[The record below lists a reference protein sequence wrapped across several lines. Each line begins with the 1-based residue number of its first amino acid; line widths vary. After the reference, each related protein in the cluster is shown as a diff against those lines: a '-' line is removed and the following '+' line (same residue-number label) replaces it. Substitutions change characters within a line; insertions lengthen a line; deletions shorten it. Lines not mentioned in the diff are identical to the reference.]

1 MRKTIILIL
10 FLIVLAAGC
19 LETKD
24 AWPATVS
31 ESILKEEGWV
41 SAGAVQKQS
50 QTQNMAGATV
60 TTNTAVMNY
69 RDDTLAMNIT
79 RQVQKLTG
87 ITTEQ
92 ASGASQFTSQLITMR
107 LVLPGGISLPS
118 EVMNK
123 IIASQLEQMAS
134 QNKIRDFH
142 ETGAS
147 KITLAGG
154 KETNIQ
160 NYEGYIDFEGGS
172 IIIRGII
179 AAWPDSGSNIIVFG
193 FMPSENIVI
202 TPRTGNPVSVI
213 IDGEHESAKIIKLIQ
228 NVK

>member
-1 MRKTIILIL
+1 MIKPIILIL
-10 FLIVLAAGC
+10 FLIVLVAGC

-24 AWPATVS
+24 AWPATIS
-31 ESILKEEGWV
+31 EPIIKEEGWV
-41 SAGAVQKQS
+41 TAGAVQKQS
-50 QTQNMAGATV
+50 QTQNVAGATIKI
-60 TTNTAVMNY
+60 NTAVMNY
-69 RDDTLAMNIT
+69 RDDILAMNIT
-79 RQVQKLTG
+79 GQVQKLTS
-87 ITTEQ
+87 ITPEQ

-107 LVLPGGISLPS
+107 LVLPGGLSLPS
-118 EVMNK
+118 EVMSK

-154 KETNIQ
+154 KETNVQ

-172 IIIRGII
+172 IKIHGII

-193 FMPSENIVI
+193 VIPAENIVI
-202 TPRTGNPVSVI
+202 TPRTGRPESVI
-213 IDGEHESAKIIKLIQ
+213 IDGEHESTQIITLIQ
-228 NVK
+228 NVN

>member
-10 FLIVLAAGC
+10 FLILLVAGC

-24 AWPATVS
+24 SWAATVS
-31 ESILKEEGWV
+31 EPILKEEGWV

-50 QTQNMAGATV
+50 QTQNVAGATV
-60 TTNTAVMNY
+60 KINTAVMNY
-69 RDDTLAMNIT
+69 RDDTLANDIT
-79 RQVQKLTG
+79 GQIQKLTG
-87 ITTEQ
+87 ITPEQ
-92 ASGASQFTSQLITMR
+92 ASGASQFTSQLMTMR
-107 LVLPGGISLPS
+107 LILPGGLSLPS

-147 KITLAGG
+147 KITLANG
-154 KETNIQ
+154 KETNVR

-172 IIIRGII
+172 IKIRGII

-193 FMPSENIVI
+193 VMPAENIVI
-202 TPRTGNPVSVI
+202 TQRQGKPLSVI
-213 IDGEHESAKIIKLIQ
+213 INGDQESGKITKMIQ
-228 NVK
+228 NVN

>member
-10 FLIVLAAGC
+10 FLIVLVAGC

-50 QTQNMAGATV
+50 QTQNVAGATV
-60 TTNTAVMNY
+60 KTNTAVMNY
-69 RDDTLAMNIT
+69 RDDALAINIT

-87 ITTEQ
+87 LTPEQ

-107 LVLPGGISLPS
+107 LVLPGGLSLPS

-123 IIASQLEQMAS
+123 VIASQLEQMAS
-134 QNKIRDFH
+134 QNDIRDFH
-142 ETGAS
+142 MAS
-147 KITLAGG
+147 STKITLASG
-154 KETNIQ
+154 KEISAK

-172 IIIRGII
+172 IRIRGII

-193 FMPSENIVI
+193 VMPEEDIVI
-202 TPRTGNPVSVI
+202 TPMKGKPVSVI
-213 IDGEHESAKIIKLIQ
+213 IDGEHESSKIIKLIQ
-228 NVK
+228 NVN